1 VVQLWVWGGVILSTG
16 VWVRLWQ
23 VFVMEGVD
31 NVCCNRDRWQLFN
44 LVLANLDRMSAL
56 MFVGLG
62 NVFDADLFKSGLNDR
77 ADQMVILQKD
87 GVFNLEFV
95 I

>member
-1 VVQLWVWGGVILSTG
+1 
-16 VWVRLWQ
+16 
-23 VFVMEGVD
+23 M
-31 NVCCNRDRWQLFN
+31 
-44 LVLANLDRMSAL
+44 VLANLDRMSAL